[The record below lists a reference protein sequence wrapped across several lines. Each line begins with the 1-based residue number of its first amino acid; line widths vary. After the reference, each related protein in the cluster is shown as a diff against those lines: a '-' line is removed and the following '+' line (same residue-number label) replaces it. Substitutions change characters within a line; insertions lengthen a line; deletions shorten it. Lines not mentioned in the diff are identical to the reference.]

1 MEAASSE
8 MLADKL
14 SHLGYFVTSISEQKT
29 STFLDD
35 LFLPFIRIKTEDMV
49 MFATQLATMIG
60 AGISLPNSLKILSD
74 QIENRRF
81 KKMIDEIHLDIRG
94 GSTFSDALKKH
105 PDAFAPFFVN
115 MIKAGETAGNLEE
128 VLHQLAT
135 FAEKESE
142 MKQKLLTALF
152 YPIILLVVGVIVIV
166 FVITSVLPAFVKIFT
181 DANVPLPLPT
191 LILYTVNILIR
202 KYWLH
207 AIIAIAAMIFGFN
220 YYNKTPNGKA
230 VIDKIKISIPVWGDL
245 IRKVTIARMCRTLAA
260 LVSAGVPML
269 QSLETLRDTIDNVV
283 LSRVIRKVY
292 DSVSK
297 GETISEPMRLS
308 GEFPPMP
315 IQMIAIGEETGALD
329 TLLNKVADF
338 YEIASDYSIKRLT
351 ALIEPIFL
359 VIIGGMVGLIF
370 ASIILPIF
378 RMVTTLHRG

>member
-1 MEAASSE
+1 MEAGTAE

-14 SHLGYFVTSISEQKT
+14 SHLGYFVTSISEQRAA
-29 STFLDD
+29 TFLDD
-35 LFLPFIRIKTEDMV
+35 IFLPFIKIKTEDMV
-49 MFATQLATMIG
+49 MFSTQLATMIG

-74 QIENRRF
+74 QIENRRL
-81 KKMIDEIHLDIRG
+81 KKMIDEIHTDIRG

-105 PDAFAPFFVN
+105 PAAFTSFFVN
-115 MIKAGETAGNLEE
+115 MLKAGETAGNLEE
-128 VLHQLAT
+128 VLHQLAG

-152 YPIILLVVGVIVIV
+152 YPIILMVVGVIVVV

-181 DANVPLPLPT
+181 DAHVPLPLPT
-191 LILYTVNILIR
+191 LILYTINLLIR
-202 KYWLH
+202 AYWLH
-207 AIIAIAAMIFGFN
+207 ALVAIAAIYFGFN
-220 YYNKTPNGKA
+220 YYSRTPNGKL
-230 VIDKIKISIPVWGDL
+230 VIDRLKINIPVWGDL

-260 LVSAGVPML
+260 LVTAGVPML
-269 QSLETLRDTIDNVV
+269 QALETLQATIDNVV
-283 LSRVIRKVY
+283 IARVIRKVY

-297 GETISEPMRLS
+297 GETISEPMKLS

-315 IQMIAIGEETGALD
+315 VHMIAIGEETGALD

-338 YEIASDYSIKRLT
+338 YEIASDYSMKRLT

-378 RMVTTLHRG
+378 RMVGTLRR